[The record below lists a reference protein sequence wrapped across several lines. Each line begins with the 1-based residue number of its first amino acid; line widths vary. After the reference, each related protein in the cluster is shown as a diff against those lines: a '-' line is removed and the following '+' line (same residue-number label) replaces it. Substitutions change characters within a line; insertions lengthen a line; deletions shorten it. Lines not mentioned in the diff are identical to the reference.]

1 MWSNVDKIILRIEP
15 WIHFYSKTTYLYAS
29 QYCSKEYE
37 YCLLQ
42 YSRFVKELVQTK
54 KKIRIPYGCKSHCKS
69 INEHWSNLESCIHSR
84 QKNKIKIFPPVGN
97 EFLPSSK
104 NITLKDYHIMYP
116 MKQRDLCDYDPSA
129 IWSCRTVITEGY
141 F

>member
-42 YSRFVKELVQTK
+42 YSRFMKELVQTK

-69 INEHWSNLESCIHSR
+69 INERFSKLEDCLQSR
-84 QKNKIKIFPPVGN
+84 IFFKRKYVHH
-97 EFLPSSK
+97 LS
-104 NITLKDYHIMYP
+104 
-116 MKQRDLCDYDPSA
+116 MKYYLHKELLQWKVSLFFIP
-129 IWSCRTVITEGY
+129 WNRTISVIIILDVS
-141 F
+141 